1 MSQSV
6 HPAAQP
12 TETSFGERFSYSL
25 YFAGQNIVYSLI
37 QGFLAI
43 YYVAF
48 VQMRP
53 AFVAALILG
62 VRIWD
67 AVNDPMI
74 GLLMDRFRFLGKRF
88 KGWINVSAVLM
99 PLSTLLLFLVPTA
112 APGWLQVTWI
122 IATYF
127 LWDVLFT
134 VSEVPSFGISTA
146 MTRNEAERTKLLAL
160 TQIGSVLGVV
170 IYTLA
175 IAPLFE
181 DGVDALNWVAL
192 AAIPVGLAIATM
204 IPQMFSV
211 RERHTAPVA
220 AAANVPF
227 RRMLR
232 EALSNDQHFIMM
244 AFFTSQAFLNAAGV
258 FAVFVAEYIYGN
270 AQFALITQAITA
282 IGIMVLG
289 ALSPAI
295 VSRWGKRRFLEVSML
310 ATLVFSFPV
319 FFIPWEQGILAL
331 VFLGLRTMT
340 LVVTSILRP
349 MFTADCIE
357 YGQVKNGI
365 RNDGVAFSVQT
376 FFNKTGD
383 AIGQSLGTWILA
395 LVAYN
400 ELLPLAQ
407 QSLDTM
413 RALHLW
419 YIILPMIMAA
429 VMYLGP
435 KLFYRLDEPEVKEY
449 IAQNAA
455 AETTR
460 APEPDAP

>member
-1 MSQSV
+1 MNQSNSSS
-6 HPAAQP
+6 AQAR
-12 TETSFGERFSYSL
+12 ETSLGERFSYSL

-37 QGFLAI
+37 QGFLAL
-43 YYVAF
+43 YYVSF
-48 VQMRP
+48 VRMPP

-99 PLSTLLLFLVPTA
+99 PLSTLLLFLVPTDV
-112 APGWLQVTWI
+112 PGWLQVAWI
-122 IATYF
+122 IGTYF

-146 MTRNEAERTKLLAL
+146 MTRNEGERTSLLAL

-170 IYTLA
+170 IYSLA

-181 DGVDALNWVAL
+181 DGVGALNWVAL
-192 AAIPVGLAIATM
+192 AAIPVALAIGTM
-204 IPQMFSV
+204 IPQIFTV

-220 AAANVPF
+220 ASEGVPF
-227 RRMLR
+227 RKMLR
-232 EALSNDQHFIMM
+232 EALRNDQHFIMM

-258 FAVFVAEYIYGN
+258 FAILVAQYIYEN
-270 AQFALITQAITA
+270 AQFAVITQAITA
-282 IGIMVLG
+282 IGIMIIG

-295 VSRWGKRRFLEVSML
+295 VARYGKRRFLEVSML
-310 ATLVFSFPV
+310 ATIVLSIPV
-319 FFIPWEQGILAL
+319 FFIPYEQGILAL

-400 ELLPLAQ
+400 ELLPPEQ
-407 QSLDTM
+407 QSLETM
-413 RALHLW
+413 QELHIW
-419 YIILPMIMAA
+419 YIVLPMIMAA

-435 KLFYRLDEPEVKEY
+435 KLFYRLDEPQVKEY
-449 IAQNAA
+449 IAQNAQS
-455 AETTR
+455 EVED
-460 APEPDAP
+460 PS